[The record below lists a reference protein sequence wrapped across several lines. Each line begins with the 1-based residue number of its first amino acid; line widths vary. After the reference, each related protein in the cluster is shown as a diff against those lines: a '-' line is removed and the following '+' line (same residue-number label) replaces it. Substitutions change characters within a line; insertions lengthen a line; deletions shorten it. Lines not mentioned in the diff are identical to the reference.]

1 MASQVKVVGMAYDG
15 SNIFAE
21 IQITDGATTSQI
33 IRPVFE
39 AGTTASTIDTYCQAI
54 VTANPTMDSTIR
66 ALVGKV
72 YK

>member
-1 MASQVKVVGMAYDG
+1 MAYDG
-15 SNIFAE
+15 ANIFAE
-21 IQITDGATTSQI
+21 IQISDGATTGQT

-39 AGTTASTIDTYCQAI
+39 DGTTAATIDTYCQAI
-54 VTANPTMDSTIR
+54 VTANPSMDAAIR